1 MNKIVYIVLHDF
13 TEVGDAALKYATYLS
28 QNVSCEIKVLHIVA
42 DLHDIANAEKKIDQ
56 IIAKS
61 DKTSNVSMTS
71 LIRVG
76 SIFEDIGKVVS
87 EEKAQL
93 VIMGTHG
100 MKGFQ
105 KIFGSYAMKVVTSSE
120 APFIVLQKE
129 TLPKEL
135 KKIIVPIDLSNES
148 LQIINSAGDIAQMF
162 NAKIYLA
169 YEKQNDLHLQ
179 RQIKNK
185 IKVVRSKYKQREIVC
200 EMVQLESSGAYNKK
214 IMAYSKENG
223 IDLIAIS
230 YHTLSILPQF
240 DKFAQSLITNES
252 NLPCMII
259 NSKESSFSYF

>member
-1 MNKIVYIVLHDF
+1 
-13 TEVGDAALKYATYLS
+13 
-28 QNVSCEIKVLHIVA
+28 
-42 DLHDIANAEKKIDQ
+42 
-56 IIAKS
+56 
-61 DKTSNVSMTS
+61 
-71 LIRVG
+71 
-76 SIFEDIGKVVS
+76 
-87 EEKAQL
+87 
-93 VIMGTHG
+93 
-100 MKGFQ
+100 
-105 KIFGSYAMKVVTSSE
+105 MKVVTSSE

-200 EMVQLESSGAYNKK
+200 EMVQLESGGAYNKK